1 MKVSYLWILALV
13 VFVLGC
19 SKSEF
24 EDKVDISNTHLP
36 LAIGNSW
43 VYAVDS
49 LLITKNGSERYSSS
63 TLLKEDIVSQDEN
76 QRYRV
81 QRSVRKDTSEA
92 WKIKGYYYLRY
103 EDYRLIRT
111 DVIDK
116 IMLTYPLVD
125 STTWNALAYSTKDV
139 IYNIIFDDITPYE
152 DYFSSVVR
160 LKDGDAEVVHMDRE
174 TVVEKY
180 VDIQHFRKGVGVSK
194 EIFGALYTQNNTLD
208 VPFVDKTDYG
218 FLIEK
223 NLISYDIK

>member
-1 MKVSYLWILALV
+1 MKVSYLWILAFV

-24 EDKVDISNTHLP
+24 EEKVEISNTHLP
-36 LAIGNSW
+36 LTVGNSW
-43 VYAVDS
+43 VYTVDS

-63 TLLKEDIVSQDEN
+63 TLLKEEIVSQDED

-92 WKIKGYYYLRY
+92 WKIKEYYYLRY
-103 EDYRLIRT
+103 EGFRLIRT

-125 STTWNALAYSTKDV
+125 STTWNALAYSTNDV
-139 IYNIIFDDITPYE
+139 IYNIIFDDIKPYRN
-152 DYFSSVVR
+152 YSNSLLSVT
-160 LKDGDAEVVHMDRE
+160 DGIKVVHMDRE
-174 TVVEKY
+174 FVLDKY
-180 VDIQHFRKGVGVSK
+180 LDIQYFRKGVGITK
-194 EIFGALYTQNNTLD
+194 EQFGSLFSQNNTTD
-208 VPFVDKTDYG
+208 IPFVDRADYG